1 MLKKLA
7 RSIREYKKQTL
18 LTPLLMIGEVSCE
31 CIIPLITKWLLDSI
45 QNGCRMADIWRYGLM
60 LVGMAVLSLTF
71 GSVAG
76 KLCATAST
84 GFAKNLRHDLFYR
97 IQGFS
102 FANIDRFSTSSLVT
116 RLTTDINN
124 VQMSFMMIIR
134 TAIRAPMM
142 LVFAAVMS
150 IAVGGQLAWIFA
162 GFIPLLGFALFF
174 IARKVMPIFRAVF
187 KKYDNVNTSVQ
198 ENIKGIRVVKTFVRE
213 EFEKKKFNASS
224 EELRHDFLVAERI
237 IAFNQPLVQ
246 LAMYGSMLL
255 ISYFA
260 AEMVIGQ
267 STGLGTLSSMITY
280 SMQILMSLMMLSM
293 IFVMITMSVASA
305 KRIAEVLE
313 ETPEITEPE
322 NPVTTVANGGVDFE
336 HVNFKYAKTSE
347 KNALSDIDLHIPSGA
362 TVGVIGG
369 TGVGKTTMI
378 QLISRLYDVTE
389 GRVLVGGVDVRD
401 YSLVTLRDAVSVVL
415 QKNTLFSGTI
425 KENLRWGDPDATDD
439 EIVRVCRL
447 AQADEFVEAFPD
459 RYDTHIDQGGA
470 NVSGGQKQRLC
481 IARALL
487 KRPKILIL
495 DDSTSAVDTGTD
507 ARIRKAFREELP
519 GTTKII
525 IAQRI
530 ASVSD
535 ADMIVVMEN
544 GKIDAVGTH
553 DTLLETNAIYREV
566 YESQNKGGADNG

>member
-150 IAVGGQLAWIFA
+150 IAVGGRLALIFT
-162 GFIPLLGFALFF
+162 FFVPLLAFAVFG
-174 IARKVMPIFRAVF
+174 IMRRVMPIFKAVF

-213 EFEKKKFNASS
+213 AFEKEKFNAAS
-224 EELRHDFLVAERI
+224 EELRRDFLKAERI
-237 IAFNQPLVQ
+237 LAFSHPLMQ
-246 LAMYGSMLL
+246 LAMYGAMLL
-255 ISYFA
+255 ISYFTA
-260 AEMVIGQ
+260 KLVIGQ
-267 STGLGTLSSMITY
+267 ELEIGTLSSMLTY
-280 SMQILMSLMMLSM
+280 SFQILMSLMMLSM
-293 IFVMITMSVASA
+293 IIVTITMSVASA
-305 KRIAEVLE
+305 KRISEVLD
-313 ETPEITEPE
+313 ETAEITEPE
-322 NPVTTVANGGVDFE
+322 DPVTEVADGSIDFE
-336 HVNFKYAKTSE
+336 HVHFKYSKEAQKD
-347 KNALSDIDLHIPSGA
+347 ALDDIDLHIPAGA

-369 TGVGKTTMI
+369 TGVGKTTLI
-378 QLISRLYDVTE
+378 QLIPRLYDVTQ
-389 GRVLVGGVDVRD
+389 GRVLVGGRDVRG
-401 YSLVTLRDAVSVVL
+401 YSLTALRDAVSVVL
-415 QKNTLFSGTI
+415 QKNVLFSGTI
-425 KENLRWGDPDATDD
+425 KENLRWGDPDADD
-439 EIVRVCRL
+439 EAMRHFCRL
-447 AQADEFVEAFPD
+447 A
-459 RYDTHIDQGGA
+459 
-470 NVSGGQKQRLC
+470 
-481 IARALL
+481 
-487 KRPKILIL
+487 
-495 DDSTSAVDTGTD
+495 
-507 ARIRKAFREELP
+507 
-519 GTTKII
+519 
-525 IAQRI
+525 
-530 ASVSD
+530 
-535 ADMIVVMEN
+535 
-544 GKIDAVGTH
+544 
-553 DTLLETNAIYREV
+553 
-566 YESQNKGGADNG
+566 

>member
-150 IAVGGQLAWIFA
+150 IAVGGRLALIFT
-162 GFIPLLGFALFF
+162 FFVPLLAFAVFG
-174 IARKVMPIFRAVF
+174 IMRRVMPIFKAVF

-213 EFEKKKFNASS
+213 AFEKEKFNAAS
-224 EELRHDFLVAERI
+224 EELRRDFLKAERI
-237 IAFNQPLVQ
+237 LAFSHPLMQ
-246 LAMYGSMLL
+246 LAMYGAMLL
-255 ISYFA
+255 ISYFTA
-260 AEMVIGQ
+260 KLVIGQ
-267 STGLGTLSSMITY
+267 ELEIGTLSSMLTY
-280 SMQILMSLMMLSM
+280 SFQILMSLMMLSM
-293 IFVMITMSVASA
+293 IIVTITMSVASA
-305 KRIAEVLE
+305 KRISEVLD
-313 ETPEITEPE
+313 ETAEITEPE
-322 NPVTTVANGGVDFE
+322 DPVTEVADGSIDFE
-336 HVNFKYAKTSE
+336 HVHFKYSKEAQKD
-347 KNALSDIDLHIPSGA
+347 ALDDIDLHIPAGA

-369 TGVGKTTMI
+369 TGVGKTTLI
-378 QLISRLYDVTE
+378 QLIPRLYDVTQ
-389 GRVLVGGVDVRD
+389 GRVLVGGRDVRG
-401 YSLVTLRDAVSVVL
+401 YSLTALRDAVSVVL
-415 QKNTLFSGTI
+415 QKNVLFSGTI
-425 KENLRWGDPDATDD
+425 KENLRWGDPDADD
-439 EIVRVCRL
+439 ETMRHFCRL
-447 AQADEFVEAFPD
+447 AQADEFISGFPD
-459 RYDTHIDQGGA
+459 GYDTHIDQGGA

-487 KRPKILIL
+487 KRPKILI
-495 DDSTSAVDTGTD
+495 
-507 ARIRKAFREELP
+507 
-519 GTTKII
+519 
-525 IAQRI
+525 
-530 ASVSD
+530 
-535 ADMIVVMEN
+535 
-544 GKIDAVGTH
+544 
-553 DTLLETNAIYREV
+553 
-566 YESQNKGGADNG
+566 